1 MSVYVGTL
9 KGVGRIYQQTFIDA
23 YAKVAFA
30 KPYDRKTPMTAATRN
45 LDARLLLPPVKLV
58 RRGEICQ
65 DDRPGWEPSARTAHV
80 RISARG
86 CVNATRGLCQGTE

>member
-30 KPYDRKTPMTAATRN
+30 KPYDRKSPMTAATRN

-65 DDRPGWEPSARTAHV
+65 DDRPGSRLPEPRTYESLPA
-80 RISARG
+80 
-86 CVNATRGLCQGTE
+86 AT